1 MGAKVT
7 MTDNNGTIRRN
18 NSKKQHRAARG
29 SIFAGKRLRVILILV
44 AITGTAL
51 VLVASMRKASSDL
64 SNKGLNTFAV
74 RQDDLTITVTESGN
88 VKAQESTDIFCEVEG
103 RGTEVAELVA
113 EGTVVTE
120 EDVKNKKVLCQLNSS
135 DLQDLLSQG
144 KITFSTAKAANIEAQ
159 EAYEI
164 QKKQNESDIAAAKL
178 AVQFGLMD
186 LEKHL
191 GRSAAQKLIKDTE
204 KDPNSSIDMASL
216 LEYLDDPNGEK
227 GGAKQK
233 LNELT
238 DTILLAEGKL
248 TQAQQE
254 LESSIKLYDA
264 NYAPEIEVEQKRL
277 AVQSFDIQHKQA
289 VDTNDL
295 YKRYDFPKETEKFL
309 SDYQEAKRE
318 LERKYASARS
328 LLAQAQAKLENS
340 EATFNLQQKHVA
352 KLERQIKACTILAPS
367 PGIIVYGTS
376 ADYRRRRE
384 DPIEVGDMV
393 SKGQKIFTIPNS
405 NLMGVE
411 LSVHE
416 SSVDKVEPGQYA
428 TITVEAF
435 PDQTF
440 SGKVLKVA
448 PLPDPQH
455 GWLSAGVRVYS
466 TSVGIDGAYDFIR
479 PGMSAKVEILVEE
492 LKDVMIVPIQVVA
505 NRAGRKVCY
514 IATPQGPK
522 EREVKTGAFNDTFV
536 QIVSGLQVGE
546 EVLLT
551 PPRIIEAD
559 SETKSKQRPKGPRA
573 GGPRQ
578 GSGPLQGGRPR
589 QGGGPKQGGKPQQG
603 GGTPQGGKPHQ
614 GGGTPQGGRPSQR
627 GTEPRGSG

>member
-1 MGAKVT
+1 
-7 MTDNNGTIRRN
+7 MTDNNGTKRRN
-18 NSKKQHRAARG
+18 SPEKQHRVARG
-29 SIFAGKRLRVILILV
+29 FIFAGKRLWVILILAAV
-44 AITGTAL
+44 ACTAL
-51 VLVASMRKASSDL
+51 VLLASMRKANSAASGK
-64 SNKGLNTFAV
+64 SLNTFTV
-74 RQDDLTITVTESGN
+74 RRDDLTITVTESGN
-88 VKAQESTDIFCEVEG
+88 IKAQESTDIFCEVEG
-103 RGTEVAELVA
+103 RGVEIAEIVA
-113 EGTVVTE
+113 EGTVITE
-120 EDVKNKKVLCQLNSS
+120 EDVKNKKLLCQLNSS
-135 DLQDLLSQG
+135 DLQDILSQG
-144 KITFSTAKAANIEAQ
+144 QITFSTAKATYIEAQ

-186 LEKHL
+186 LQKHL
-191 GRSAAQKLIKDTE
+191 GKTAAQKLIKDTE
-204 KDPNSSIDMASL
+204 KEPNSPIDMASL
-216 LEYLDDPNGEK
+216 LEYLVDPNGEK

-238 DTILLAEGKL
+238 DTILLAEGRL

-264 NYAPEIEVEQKRL
+264 NYAPEIEVKEKRL
-277 AVQSFDIQHKQA
+277 AVQSFDIQYKQA

-367 PGIIVYGTS
+367 PGIVVYGSS
-376 ADYRRRRE
+376 ADWYRRRG

-393 SKGQKIFTIPNS
+393 HKGQKIFTIPNS

-428 TITVEAF
+428 TVTVEAF
-435 PDQTF
+435 PDNKF
-440 SGKVLKVA
+440 EGKVLKVA

-466 TSVGIDGAYDFIR
+466 TNVEIDGAYDFIR

-514 IATPQGPK
+514 IATPQGPR

-536 QIVSGLQVGE
+536 QIVSGLEVGE
-546 EVLLT
+546 EVLLN

-559 SETKSKQRPKGPRA
+559 SEGKSNQRLKEPQRKKP
-573 GGPRQ
+573 P
-578 GSGPLQGGRPR
+578 QGGKPR
-589 QGGGPKQGGKPQQG
+589 QGGGPSKGGGPQQG
-603 GGTPQGGKPHQ
+603 GGAS
-614 GGGTPQGGRPSQR
+614 QGGRPSQR
-627 GTEPRGSG
+627 GTGPGGSG

>member
-1 MGAKVT
+1 MIQNKNT
-7 MTDNNGTIRRN
+7 MRR
-18 NSKKQHRAARG
+18 SSSGKRKRDARG
-29 SIFAGKRLRVILILV
+29 FIFGGKKLWVVLILIAV
-44 AITGTAL
+44 AGTAL
-51 VLVASMRKASSDL
+51 VLVASMKKASSEP
-64 SNKGLNTFAV
+64 SNKGLNTFTV
-74 RQDDLTITVTESGN
+74 RKDDLTITVTESGN
-88 VKAQESTDIFCEVEG
+88 IKAQESTDIFCEVEG
-103 RGTEVAELVA
+103 RGIEIAELVP
-113 EGTVVTE
+113 EGTIITE
-120 EDVKNKKVLCQLNSS
+120 EDVKNKKLLCQLNAS
-135 DLQDLLSQG
+135 DLQDTLSQE
-144 KITFSTAKAANIEAQ
+144 KITFSTAKAAYIEAQ

-186 LEKHL
+186 LQKHL
-191 GRSAAQKLIKDTE
+191 GKAAAQKLIEDTE
-204 KDPNSSIDMASL
+204 KDPNSLVDMTSL
-216 LEYLDDPNGEK
+216 LEYLDSPDGEK

-248 TQAQQE
+248 TKAKQE

-264 NYAPEIEVEQKRL
+264 NYAPEIEVKEKQL

-289 VDTNDL
+289 VDTLDL

-309 SDYQEAKRE
+309 SDYEEAKRE
-318 LERKYASARS
+318 LERKYASTRS
-328 LLAQAQAKLENS
+328 LLAQAQAKLENA
-340 EATFNLQQKHVA
+340 EATFNLQQGNVA
-352 KLERQIKACTILAPS
+352 KLERQIAACTILAPS
-367 PGIIVYGTS
+367 PGIVVYGTS
-376 ADYRRRRE
+376 ADWHRRRE

-393 SKGQKIFTIPNS
+393 HKGQKIFTIPNS
-405 NLMGVE
+405 NVMGVE

-416 SSVDKVEPGQYA
+416 SSVDKVKPGQYA
-428 TITVEAF
+428 TVTVEAF
-435 PDQTF
+435 PDETF

-466 TSVGIDGAYDFIR
+466 TNVEIDGAYDFIR
-479 PGMSAKVEILVEE
+479 PGMSAKVEILIEE

-514 IATPQGPK
+514 VATSQGTQ

-536 QIVSGLQVGE
+536 QIVNGLQVGE

-551 PPRIIEAD
+551 PPRIVEAD
-559 SETKSKQRPKGPRA
+559 SEDKSNQRPKGPQT

-578 GSGPLQGGRPR
+578 GSEPPQGGR
-589 QGGGPKQGGKPQQG
+589 PQQG
-603 GGTPQGGKPHQ
+603 GGPSQGGGAPQ
-614 GGGTPQGGRPSQR
+614 SGGTPQGGRPSQS
-627 GTEPRGSG
+627 GTRPRGSG